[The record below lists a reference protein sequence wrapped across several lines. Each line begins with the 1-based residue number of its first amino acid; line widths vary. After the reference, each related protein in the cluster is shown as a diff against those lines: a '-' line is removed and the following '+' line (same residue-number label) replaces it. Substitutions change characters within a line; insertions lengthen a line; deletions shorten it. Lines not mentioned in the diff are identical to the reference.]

1 MNDIKDITPLG
12 QRVLVHFGEKEKVSA
27 GGLIL
32 AESAQKK
39 PEICEIVK
47 VGIGVENK
55 HLAAGMQVL
64 INRYAGTDMK
74 IGKESFTLVNE
85 KDIIAIVKED

>member
-32 AESAQKK
+32 AESAQDLKYARLLK
-39 PEICEIVK
+39 SV
-47 VGIGVENK
+47 
-55 HLAAGMQVL
+55 QVL
-64 INRYAGTDMK
+64 QIK
-74 IGKESFTLVNE
+74 PLQ
-85 KDIIAIVKED
+85 